1 MVMNASATESDASTA
16 PAKTG
21 VVPLLDVANISK
33 GFPGVQAL
41 QDVSLSLGKGEIL
54 AVIGE
59 NGAGKSTL
67 MKILAGVQKQDTG
80 TIKIDGNEVEFDD
93 VQDSLDAGIALIH
106 QELNLADNLN
116 VAGNIFLGREPKSFG
131 FINERQMRQDAASY
145 LQQVGLEVSPKT
157 PLKSLP
163 IGQQQLVEIAKALS
177 INARV
182 LIMDE
187 PTSSLSHKETE
198 NLFRVAKGLRCK
210 GVSLIYISHR
220 LAEVEEL
227 ADRVVVLRD
236 GTYVGELKKNEI
248 ERPKMVSMMVGRDI
262 DQYYDRKPHAPG
274 ETVLEVKEI
283 VTPDFPGRKVS
294 FSIRAGEIVGMAG
307 LVGAGRTELLQVL
320 FGINPPLSGELQAN
334 GKPVRFYHPA
344 DAIKAGIALV
354 PEDRKQDGLIL
365 EESILRNSSLP
376 SLHHHRWSGCLVNNY
391 EQTRI
396 ADDAIGNLRIKTPS
410 AKQIVQLLSGGN
422 QQKVVLGK
430 WLAMKPKLLLLDEPT
445 RGIDVG
451 AKEEIYH
458 LMDQLAEEGM
468 AILFVSSEMDEVL
481 GMSDRVL
488 VMHEGKL
495 TGELK
500 REELS
505 EEAVMTLATGTSL
518 TTVNEKDSNVKTA
531 SMETSA

>member
-1 MVMNASATESDASTA
+1 MNASAAKPDESTA
-16 PAKTG
+16 PASTG
-21 VVPLLDVANISK
+21 VVPLLEVANISK

-41 QDVSLSLGKGEIL
+41 QDISLSLGKGEVL

-67 MKILAGVQKQDTG
+67 MKILAGVQRQDTG
-80 TIKIDGNEVEFDD
+80 TIKIDGSEVDFHD
-93 VQDSLDAGIALIH
+93 VQDALDAGIALIH

-116 VAGNIFLGREPKSFG
+116 VAGNIFLGREPMTLG
-131 FINERQMRQDAASY
+131 LINERRMRQQAAEH
-145 LQQVGLEVSPKT
+145 LEEVGLDVPAKT
-157 PLKSLP
+157 PLKTLP

-198 NLFRVAKGLRCK
+198 NLFRVVKDLRSK
-210 GVSLIYISHR
+210 GVSVIYISHR

-248 ERPKMVSMMVGRDI
+248 ERPQMVSMMVGRDI
-262 DQYYDRKPHAPG
+262 EQYYDRKPHEPG
-274 ETVLEVKEI
+274 DVVLEVKDL

-320 FGINPPLSGELQAN
+320 FGINPPLSGELRAG
-334 GKPVRFYHPA
+334 GKPVSFRHPA
-344 DAIKAGIALV
+344 DAIEAGIALV

-365 EESILRNSSLP
+365 EETIQRNSGLP
-376 SLHHHRWSGCLVNNY
+376 SLYSLRWWGSLVNNF
-391 EQTRI
+391 EQARI
-396 ADDAIGNLRIKTPS
+396 ADDAVGNLRIKTPS
-410 AKQIVQLLSGGN
+410 VKQVVQLLSGGN

-458 LMDQLAEEGM
+458 LMDKLAGEGM
-468 AILFVSSEMDEVL
+468 AVLFVSSEMDEVL

-500 REELS
+500 RDQLS
-505 EEAVMTLATGTSL
+505 EQAVMTLATGTQLAETLEANSP
-518 TTVNEKDSNVKTA
+518 VKSGA
-531 SMETSA
+531 METPA